1 MFQNDIYNSCM
12 YDTWRI
18 FYGKIMT
25 ASVLKYKTCFDLDLD
40 QKTSYILRHPK
51 MLFSFRFIFH
61 CLHTPATACSSLL
74 QHTVAFQHNSVYA
87 LSP

>member
-12 YDTWRI
+12 YDTWRN

-25 ASVLKYKTCFDLDLD
+25 ASVLKYKMYFDLDLD

-51 MLFSFRFIFH
+51 MLFSFHSIS
-61 CLHTPATACSSLL
+61 LSSYSST
-74 QHTVAFQHNSVYA
+74 QFTFQHNSVYA
-87 LSP
+87 FSP